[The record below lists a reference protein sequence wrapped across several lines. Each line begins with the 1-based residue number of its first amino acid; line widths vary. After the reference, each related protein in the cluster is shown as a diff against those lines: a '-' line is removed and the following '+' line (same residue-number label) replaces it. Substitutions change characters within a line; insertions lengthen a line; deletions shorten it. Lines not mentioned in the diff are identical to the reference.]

1 MGLYSNIVTFFSLLT
16 VRQTYYIYALLFVMI
31 FSGLIE
37 LIALASVI
45 PFISIITDPNIVN
58 NENAYYINYVISK
71 FDIASIDAINLLSIG
86 F

>member
-1 MGLYSNIVTFFSLLT
+1 MGLYSNLVTFFSLLT

-71 FDIASIDAINLLSIG
+71 FDM
-86 F
+86 